1 MPVNH
6 SESPEGGLRYQPI
19 CMLSTITCIRD
30 KFLLISNLKPFYGDF
45 FIHVCFVWLSFYF
58 FVVVLQVSLLSN
70 RYQLHASQFPKE
82 F

>member
-1 MPVNH
+1 MPVNPA
-6 SESPEGGLRYQPI
+6 ESPEGGLCCQPV
-19 CMLSTITCIRD
+19 CMLSTIICIRD
-30 KFLLISNLKPFYGDF
+30 KFVLLSNLRPFYGDF

-58 FVVVLQVSLLSN
+58 VVAVLRVSLLSS